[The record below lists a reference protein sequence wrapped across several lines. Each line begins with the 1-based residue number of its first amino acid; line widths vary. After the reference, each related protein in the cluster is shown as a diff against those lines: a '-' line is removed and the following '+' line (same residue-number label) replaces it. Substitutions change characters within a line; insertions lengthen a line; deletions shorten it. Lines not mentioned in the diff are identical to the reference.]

1 MYFTTSLSIFTHFSY
16 VFHNPSLNLHTLFL
30 CISQPLSQSLHTF
43 LMYFTTP
50 LSIFTHFS
58 YVFHNPSLN
67 LHTLFLCISQ
77 PLSLSIYLL
86 LLCRYPSKVFVGDT
100 FCYFAGMTFAV
111 SGILGHFSKTLL
123 LFFIPQVLNFIYST
137 PQLFGLMPCPRH
149 RLPKCVG
156 TYLYSTCYT
165 VEPCMWSPEQS

>member
-1 MYFTTSLSIFTHFSY
+1 MVCSYSVCHNSLAYTFKL
-16 VFHNPSLNLHTLFL
+16 PPPLSLNLHTLFL
-30 CISQPLSQSLHTF
+30 CISQPLSQSSHTF
-43 LMYFTTP
+43 LMYFTTF

-58 YVFHNPSLN
+58 YVFHNPS
-67 LHTLFLCISQ
+67 
-77 PLSLSIYLL
+77 LSLSIYLL